1 MNELINLIQFQVVKT
16 TRGLCRADVEGTK
29 PGQRSKGSLERQSPG
44 EQRSIPRVF
53 TGRQQEWSAPGKL
66 RAGRLQCQDGLRIS
80 PCNGKPKVALLLK

>member
-1 MNELINLIQFQVVKT
+1 MNDLIYLIQFQVVKT

-53 TGRQQEWSAPGKL
+53 TGRQQEWSAPGQTQ
-66 RAGRLQCQDGLRIS
+66 GRETAVSGRTQDFALQWET
-80 PCNGKPKVALLLK
+80 